1 MHVKYLSTL
10 LLAVSQSATALVTG
24 TRAISNVASV
34 APALEARWP
43 WSVNKRTAQVVVEN
57 QTGKTIY
64 GVGLV
69 HKYSDNYVNSED
81 WAELAHGETSDPS
94 LTVNYH
100 TGDWTT
106 GRDWWLVT
114 WLGDDGKSVLY
125 TDPNNGRCWI
135 DQLEQAATKIIP
147 KIAAAIAK
155 AQLKVPGAN
164 KLVKAITKEL
174 LKPLMNKAETCGFK
188 QHILRD
194 DDSNSRMTITLKKG
208 GEVVLKSPTGIS
220 YTSWKSKPLA

>member
-1 MHVKYLSTL
+1 MHAKYLSTL
-10 LLAVSQSATALVTG
+10 LLVVAQSATALVTG
-24 TRAISNVASV
+24 TRAVSSVVNV
-34 APALEARWP
+34 APAIEVRWP
-43 WSVNKRTAQVVVEN
+43 WSVYKRTAQAVVEN
-57 QTGKTIY
+57 QTGETIY

-69 HKYSDNYVNSED
+69 HKYSDEYVNNGD
-81 WAELAHGETSDPS
+81 WPELAHGETSGAPI
-94 LTVNYH
+94 TVNYH
-100 TGDWTT
+100 TGDLTT

-114 WLGDDGKSVLY
+114 WLGDDGKSVAY

-164 KLVKAITKEL
+164 KLVKTITKGL
-174 LKPLMNKAETCGFK
+174 LKPLLNKGETCGYK

-194 DDSNSRMTITLKKG
+194 EDRNSRVTIVLKKG
-208 GEVVLKSPTGIS
+208 GDVVIKSPSG
-220 YTSWKSKPLA
+220 TSETVWKYKPLK